1 MYYYFIEGMTNAELG
16 AKVRINHERYLER
29 VAMMTP
35 QWQEEGAIHREMRKN
50 NKITINEIS
59 ELIGICSQV
68 ISKFEHGRPIRS
80 RNVIAQSYRTAIN
93 YINLKRQME
102 GIERE

>member
-35 QWQEEGAIHREMRKN
+35 QWQEEGAVHREMRK
-50 NKITINEIS
+50 S
-59 ELIGICSQV
+59 
-68 ISKFEHGRPIRS
+68 
-80 RNVIAQSYRTAIN
+80 
-93 YINLKRQME
+93 
-102 GIERE
+102 IEQHTV

>member
-1 MYYYFIEGMTNAELG
+1 MYYYYTEGMTNAELG

-35 QWQEEGAIHREMRKN
+35 QWQEEGAVHRKMRKS

-59 ELIGICSQV
+59 ELIGICTQV
-68 ISKFEHGRPIRS
+68 ISKFEHGKPIRS

-102 GIERE
+102 VSDHE